1 MLRRVVQ
8 LLALALAVTGAL
20 LLFVAGVPAG
30 LPALGFG
37 LIVLLAVTFERW
49 RKHSPPEPVGPHW
62 QPTGERFEDPGT
74 GKTVQV
80 HYNRET
86 GERRYQ
92 STEP

>member
-8 LLALALAVTGAL
+8 LLALALAVSGAL
-20 LLFVAGVPAG
+20 LMFVAGVPAG

-37 LIVLLAVTFERW
+37 LVVLLAVTFERW
-49 RKHSPPEPVGPHW
+49 RKRLPPEPAGPHW

-80 HYNRET
+80 HYNPET

-92 STEP
+92 SDKT

>member
-20 LLFVAGVPAG
+20 FIFVAGVPAG

-37 LIVLLAVTFERW
+37 LVVLLAVTFERW
-49 RKHSPPEPVGPHW
+49 RKRSPPGPDGPHW
-62 QPTGERFEDPGT
+62 QLTGERFEDPGT
-74 GKTVQV
+74 GKTVAV
-80 HYNRET
+80 LYNRET

-92 STEP
+92 SDEP

>member
-20 LLFVAGVPAG
+20 LVFWAGVPAG
-30 LPALGFG
+30 VPALVFG
-37 LIVLLAVTFERW
+37 LLVLLAVTFERW
-49 RKHSPPEPVGPHW
+49 RKRAPPQPAGPHW

-80 HYNRET
+80 HYNPET

-92 STEP
+92 SNEP

>member
-8 LLALALAVTGAL
+8 LLALALAVTGGL
-20 LLFVAGVPAG
+20 LVFWAGVPAG
-30 LPALGFG
+30 VPALVFG
-37 LIVLLAVTFERW
+37 LLVLLAGAFERW
-49 RKHSPPEPVGPHW
+49 RKRAPPQPAGPHW

-80 HYNRET
+80 HYNPET